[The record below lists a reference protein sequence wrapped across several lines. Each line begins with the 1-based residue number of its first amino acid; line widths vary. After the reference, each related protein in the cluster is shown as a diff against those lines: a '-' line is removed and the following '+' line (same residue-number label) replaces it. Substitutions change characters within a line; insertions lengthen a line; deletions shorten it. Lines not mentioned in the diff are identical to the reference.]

1 MYVRTNLRFKGKELV
16 ESQRYVFCF
25 LLMVQKH
32 KKDHCSFK
40 FNQESK
46 IEFIILFSG
55 LILKL
60 YLVRVTRFPVL
71 W

>member
-1 MYVRTNLRFKGKELV
+1 
-16 ESQRYVFCF
+16 
-25 LLMVQKH
+25 MVQKH
-32 KKDHCSFK
+32 KEDHCSFK

-60 YLVRVTRFPVL
+60 YLVRVTRFPIL

>member
-1 MYVRTNLRFKGKELV
+1 MTCILFFINKSIRKHKEDHCNLR
-16 ESQRYVFCF
+16 
-25 LLMVQKH
+25 
-32 KKDHCSFK
+32 FK

-55 LILKL
+55 LILKV